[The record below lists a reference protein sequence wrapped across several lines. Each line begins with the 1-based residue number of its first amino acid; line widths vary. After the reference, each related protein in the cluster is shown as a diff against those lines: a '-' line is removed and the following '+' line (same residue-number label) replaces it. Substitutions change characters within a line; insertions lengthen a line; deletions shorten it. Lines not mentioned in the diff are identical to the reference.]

1 VLLTLRSL
9 SHEIPQREEGRM
21 NVPREPDSFEFAD
34 YLGVLRR
41 QWWLVV
47 LLACVGVLAGAA
59 YLKLAPKAYTATATV
74 NVTPTGGSQSQSG
87 AVAGGRTTGVINLD
101 TEAQMVQS
109 ATVAAVAAHTLHS
122 SLAPGVLARNT
133 SVTVPANSSVL
144 QIGCMARSA
153 QQAAACANAFAA
165 GYLKNRSAS
174 AASAISSQLNAV
186 RTQQETLQKQ
196 ATQLTTQVN
205 TLPTNSSQ
213 RSAAETQLQTVSA
226 ELKSLADQ
234 EVSLTAAATSSS
246 GGTIIT
252 AATPPTKPSSPKP
265 LLALPSGLLAGL
277 LIGVVAAFILDRR
290 GKRISNSR
298 ELDRFGPPV
307 LLDLSGRDLGR
318 DPVVSARSAA
328 GLEFAELARVIASVL
343 GENGRL
349 LLVAGVSAG
358 SGCEVVAANLA
369 ATLARTRPGVI
380 LVCPG
385 DQHTPEFFGLAGAP
399 RLDSATVAEVAAG
412 TKDLGEVAVQLAG
425 LSGLGVLI
433 LDPDLDELQFEQAR
447 QLAWQL
453 RDRAR
458 YVVIEAPVATA
469 ADTFALAEFCDA
481 ALVTVE
487 MSRAKRRQL
496 EDRIRLLDRLRIR
509 IVGIAAVPRLRW
521 PTRRSRGG
529 EAAQSRPV
537 LGARGP
543 EAAAAANDSAGDL
556 KAGQPVW
563 TPAAEQDEAP
573 TMVLSARSRAEM
585 ADKPR
590 GD

>member
-1 VLLTLRSL
+1 
-9 SHEIPQREEGRM
+9 
-21 NVPREPDSFEFAD
+21 
-34 YLGVLRR
+34 
-41 QWWLVV
+41 
-47 LLACVGVLAGAA
+47 
-59 YLKLAPKAYTATATV
+59 
-74 NVTPTGGSQSQSG
+74 
-87 AVAGGRTTGVINLD
+87 
-101 TEAQMVQS
+101 
-109 ATVAAVAAHTLHS
+109 
-122 SLAPGVLARNT
+122 
-133 SVTVPANSSVL
+133 
-144 QIGCMARSA
+144 MARSA
-153 QQAAACANAFAA
+153 QEAAACANAFAA
-165 GYLKNRSAS
+165 GYLKNRSVS
-174 AASAISSQLNAV
+174 AASAINNQLNAV
-186 RTQQETLQKQ
+186 RAQQQTLQKQ

-205 TLPTNSSQ
+205 TLPTNSSE
-213 RSAAETQLQTVSA
+213 RSAASTQLQTVSG

-234 EVSLTAAATSSS
+234 EVSLTAAAASSS

-252 AATPPTKPSSPKP
+252 AAVPPGRPSSPKP

-277 LIGVVAAFILDRR
+277 LIGLIAAFTLDRR

-298 ELDRFGPPV
+298 ELDRFGLPV
-307 LLDLSGRDLGR
+307 LLDLSGKDFGR

-328 GLEFAELARVIASVL
+328 GLEFAELARVTASVL
-343 GENGRL
+343 GQNGRL

-385 DQHTPEFFGLAGAP
+385 DQHTPEFLGLAEAP
-399 RLDSATVAEVAAG
+399 RLDSATVAGVAAG
-412 TKDLGEVAVQLAG
+412 TRDLGEIAVQPGRFA
-425 LSGLGVLI
+425 GLGVLI

-447 QLAWQL
+447 QLAGQL

-458 YVVIEAPVATA
+458 YVVIEAPAATS

-509 IVGIAAVPRLRW
+509 TIGIAAVSRLRW
-521 PTRRSRGG
+521 PARRPRGD
-529 EAAQSRPV
+529 EVARLRPG

-543 EAAAAANDSAGDL
+543 QAAATANQSAGNPE
-556 KAGQPVW
+556 AGQPTW
-563 TPAAEQDEAP
+563 TPAAKQDEAP

-585 ADKPR
+585 ADKLR